1 MAQMGRPRNFDRDVA
16 VVQAMHLFWEH
27 GYDATSLSQLK
38 ANIGGGITAPSFYAA
53 FGSKQALFNEV
64 MERYMDTH
72 GRVTDSLF
80 DNTLGPRES
89 IERTL
94 RRSAKMQ
101 CEPDHP
107 TGCLV
112 ALGLLSACTEESK
125 AISQPLADT
134 RALNRAGMLACVER
148 AIESGELPATVMPEA
163 LATVFDSFLLG
174 ISVLARDGVPYKQ
187 IDDAVT
193 QVMTVWD
200 ALRIADPDVSPD
212 IPEQQ
217 KSTLPS
223 SKKRL

>member
-1 MAQMGRPRNFDRDVA
+1 MAQMGRPRTFDRGVA
-16 VVQAMHLFWEH
+16 ITQAMHLFWEH

-64 MERYMDTH
+64 MERYLNTH

-80 DNTLGPRES
+80 DTTLPPRES
-89 IERTL
+89 IELTL

-112 ALGLLSACTEESK
+112 ALGLLSACTDESK
-125 AISQPLADT
+125 AISQPLAEA
-134 RALNRAGMLACVER
+134 RSLNRTGIVACVER
-148 AIESGELPATVMPEA
+148 AIASGELPPTVVSEA

-174 ISVLARDGVPYKQ
+174 ISVLARDGVPLKQ

-193 QVMTVWD
+193 QIMTLWD
-200 ALRIADPDVSPD
+200 ASCIGRPATGSGNP
-212 IPEQQ
+212 
-217 KSTLPS
+217 
-223 SKKRL
+223 